1 MTVLSPYRF
10 AGSHDYVLDGSVH
23 SQQAAEMAPQ
33 TFISLLEF
41 VSEIYQVRILFVLHY
56 MLTCHWEVYDL
67 SFLGGCVSCLI
78 YSVFS
83 FFFYQTRLG
92 ALDCYSKHKWK
103 SRSKL

>member
-23 SQQAAEMAPQ
+23 SQQATEIAPQ

-41 VSEIYQVRILFVLHY
+41 VSEIYQVRLLFVVCF
-56 MLTCHWEVYDL
+56 MLTYHSEVYDV

-78 YSVFS
+78 YI
-83 FFFYQTRLG
+83 YILPNTRLG
-92 ALDCYSKHKWK
+92 ALEWYSKNE
-103 SRSKL
+103 